1 VSAVIGSFPSNK
13 VDGFTF
19 SSVNPWLSK
28 VSLVSRAKGVE
39 PVSGADIK
47 FLLRT
52 QTNVT
57 SNHRNNPWE
66 FFTECAKI
74 LKCNS
79 SGNLRAKIIALFNS
93 FSIFFLKND

>member
-1 VSAVIGSFPSNK
+1 
-13 VDGFTF
+13 
-19 SSVNPWLSK
+19 
-28 VSLVSRAKGVE
+28 VE
-39 PVSGADIK
+39 PVPGADIK

-79 SGNLRAKIIALFNS
+79 SGNLRAKIIDLVNL
-93 FSIFFLKND
+93 FSIFFLKNDRYSHQKERMGLCWKFKGEIPVFFLPVP